1 MMIFKNCFM
10 VVNRRTVIFGKTS
23 QKSAKHHV
31 VIDSLAYFDIMR
43 LGAEKK

>member
-10 VVNRRTVIFGKTS
+10 VVNRRTVIFCKTS
-23 QKSAKHHV
+23 QKSAKRHII
-31 VIDSLAYFDIMR
+31 IDNLAYFGIMK